1 MREFFTV
8 LGAVLPV
15 FAVIGI
21 GALIRRLGWLTSE
34 ADASLSRVTIN
45 LLFPCL
51 ILESLLGNRALD
63 DWGNLV
69 LAPALGL
76 FTLVLGYGAGWV
88 VGRWAGGPL
97 QRRTFAF
104 NSGTYNYGYVP
115 LPIALALFNRET
127 VGVLFLHNLGVEI
140 GIWTI
145 GLAVLTGGASAR
157 DWRKFFNVPLVA
169 VLLGVALHLI
179 GWTARIPSAG
189 IACLQMLGQCAI
201 PLALLLI
208 GATALDFIGEAR
220 AAAGSAQT
228 VAAACVLRLG
238 LFPFVFLAL
247 ARWVPCSIELQRV
260 LVLQAAMPAAVFPIV
275 MARHY
280 GGDVTTALRVVIG
293 TSLAGLATIPFWIS
307 TSLGWMPWLR

>member
-1 MREFFTV
+1 MGEFSTV
-8 LGAVLPV
+8 FGAVVPV

-21 GALIRRLGWLTSE
+21 GAAIRRVGWLTGE

-63 DWGNLV
+63 DWRNLV

-76 FTLVLGYGAGWV
+76 LTLVLGYGAGWAA
-88 VGRWAGGPL
+88 GRWAGGPV

-104 NSGTYNYGYVP
+104 NSGTYNYGYIP
-115 LPIALALFNRET
+115 LPIALALFDRPT
-127 VGVLFLHNLGVEI
+127 VGVLFVHNLGVEI
-140 GIWTI
+140 GIWTV
-145 GLAVLTGGASAR
+145 GLAVLTGGASTR
-157 DWRKFFNVPLVA
+157 DWRKFFNAPLVA
-169 VLLGVALHLI
+169 VLLGVAIHLL
-179 GWTARIPSAG
+179 GAAPRVPAFAAT
-189 IACLQMLGQCAI
+189 CLRTLGQCAI
-201 PLALLLI
+201 PVALLLV
-208 GATALDFIGEAR
+208 GATALDFAGEAR
-220 AAAGSAQT
+220 AAKGGART
-228 VAAACVLRLG
+228 VLAACVLRLG

-247 ARWVPCSIELQRV
+247 ARWVPCSVELKRV
-260 LVLQAAMPAAVFPIV
+260 FVLEAAMPAAVFPIV

-307 TSLGWMPWLR
+307 TALGWMPWLR